1 VLLAVEEHELEK
13 VPPTMGEEVELEAE
27 CLSEGKEEEECE
39 QGPQDPEDE
48 ESERV
53 HVAMEEVEEWEVE
66 L

>member
-1 VLLAVEEHELEK
+1 MLLAVEEHELEK
-13 VPPTMGEEVELEAE
+13 VPPTMDEEEELEAE

>member
-1 VLLAVEEHELEK
+1 MDEEEELE
-13 VPPTMGEEVELEAE
+13 VE
-27 CLSEGKEEEECE
+27 CLSEGEEEEECE